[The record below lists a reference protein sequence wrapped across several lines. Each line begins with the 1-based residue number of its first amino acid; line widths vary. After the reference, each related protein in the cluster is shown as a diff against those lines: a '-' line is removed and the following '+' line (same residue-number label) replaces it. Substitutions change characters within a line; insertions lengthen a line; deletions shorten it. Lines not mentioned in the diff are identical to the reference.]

1 MFVTK
6 YAQPATHANGFVI
19 FPGNFAI
26 EVKGRS
32 QEPLVVQL
40 LATSRMH
47 PKLVLL

>member
-6 YAQPATHANGFVI
+6 YAQPATHTNGFVL
-19 FPGNFAI
+19 FPGTYAI
-26 EVKGRS
+26 EVSGRS
-32 QEPLVVQL
+32 PEPRVMQL